1 MNTQRKGVAPRI
13 NAGYVEKLSRMIG
26 CKTVWTHTGANTHE
40 FQRFY
45 SLLEELFPNLTA
57 KAEKLTFGDGCFVY
71 VIRGNNAKK
80 NIMLMSHHDV
90 VEGSEDWQTDPF
102 AAVEKDGFLYGRGT
116 IDTKTPQFAQ
126 LQAA

>member
-1 MNTQRKGVAPRI
+1 MKTQRKGVSSQI

-26 CKTVWTHTGANTHE
+26 CKTVWTHTGDNTHE

-71 VIRGNNAKK
+71 VIRG
-80 NIMLMSHHDV
+80 
-90 VEGSEDWQTDPF
+90 
-102 AAVEKDGFLYGRGT
+102 
-116 IDTKTPQFAQ
+116 KTRKRISC
-126 LQAA
+126 